1 MTEWLGG
8 YCHVWKADADSVD
21 ADGVAAYT
29 IETASHWVYFCDETW
44 GWPAYDEDADT
55 WSAGDAFDPA
65 ACVNLMKDSSGTEY
79 DAAAIAGA
87 ADATALAVLEA
98 TYGALYG
105 VILTPDVRSDDYRDE
120 NINSMNVD
128 ATVEASWYQPR
139 LAGGSDADKNP
150 PDPADILRI

>member
-1 MTEWLGG
+1 M
-8 YCHVWKADADSVD
+8 DSNGD
-21 ADGVAAYT
+21 PAYT
-29 IETASHWVYFCDETW
+29 IETAAHGVYFCDETW

-55 WSAGDAFDPA
+55 WSAGDAFDPTN
-65 ACVNLMKDSSGTEY
+65 CVNLMKDSAGTDY
-79 DAAAIAGA
+79 DATAISGA

-128 ATVEASWYQPR
+128 VTVEASWYQPR
-139 LAGGSDADKNP
+139 LAGGSDASKNP
-150 PDPADILRI
+150 PDPDDILRI